1 MAELVLIAA
10 APSRARDAAE
20 AQAHI
25 KALGYSA
32 EVVDPAARAVGKQ
45 MRGARRVV
53 LLWSPDAARSPA
65 LRKLARRAR
74 AAGKLSTIRLEGA
87 PIPHRVRGSRTSPW
101 PRVRGGVNGWKSFVE
116 AADMQAVAEE
126 RRVSSGRWGAF
137 LMVVLFGLVTATAF
151 YATNPAFA
159 AQVDSVI
166 TSARAMVGQA
176 G

>member
-10 APSRARDAAE
+10 APSRSRDAAE
-20 AQAHI
+20 AQAQI
-25 KALGYSA
+25 KALGYAA
-32 EVVDPAARAVGKQ
+32 EVVDPGARGVGK
-45 MRGARRVV
+45 RVRSARRVV
-53 LLWSPDAARSPA
+53 FLWSPDAARSPG
-65 LRKLARRAR
+65 LRVLARRAR

-87 PIPHRVRGSRTSPW
+87 PSPHRVRGSRTSAW
-101 PRVRGGVNGWKSFVE
+101 PRVRGGANGWRNFVE
-116 AADMQAVAEE
+116 AADMQAVVGE

-137 LMVVLFGLVTATAF
+137 LMVLLFGLVTATAF

-159 AQVDSVI
+159 ARVDSVI